1 MVRSLE
7 SRRHPLRSARFRK
20 GHHHP
25 RAPPAQS
32 AVSALPTTQ
41 SRARPKIG
49 LPHHH
54 KEPPRGTPQSR
65 GRGLGEPPLRSH
77 LHHRRTALD
86 EALRHSLPVVHVGQ
100 PAAVDRIASIP
111 DARWLVVE
119 LWCPRDI
126 AAARLVARGTVDT
139 TQRLE
144 VWDKTPRLI
153 NPDLVIDTSTAEP
166 GVAARQIDNRLRDG
180 TAPAPALDWSAL
192 GPAVGPRRH
201 LPYLLESEVTVKR
214 GLNRFLAVV
223 TLRFLCAILGCEGR
237 RFVPPETRFLP
248 VRALGSCA
256 TSRNAA
262 GVRVYLRGRRVV
274 LPMRPRQVSSL
285 STCRGR
291 TTDPR
296 AVVIPSGQE
305 EE

>member
-1 MVRSLE
+1 MRAGVILYGPPASGKDTITQELLRL
-7 SRRHPLRSARFRK
+7 SRRYQPFQRLKVGPGRK
-20 GHHHP
+20 SGYRITTKNHLEELC
-25 RAPPAQS
+25 RAG
-32 AVSALPTTQ
+32 AVVW
-41 SRARPKIG
+41 
-49 LPHHH
+49 
-54 KEPPRGTPQSR
+54 EN
-65 GRGLGEPPLRSH
+65 
-77 LHHRRTALD
+77 HRYGATYIIDAPALD

-296 AVVIPSGQE
+296 AVVVPSGQE